1 MGQQIRPRKVEPGS
15 WRKWSQQALALQSRL
30 KMANVTLSIIC
41 VAYYMWLVQIDN
53 LVLTVLSMLVAAPVS
68 LGLFI
73 LLAARADRRKILPS
87 GRHWRIYMRVLGLGL
102 VNWGILTFVFFSLF
116 LLGYLISE
124 VFNLSL
130 QGVGSSAT
138 AIVAERTGS
147 VITNPYLFLAALVYA
162 IIPLAA
168 WYAQSLM
175 PYVSIWFVLM
185 LVIVSPVNIVQAYKL
200 SWQAEQLNW
209 SEVNSL
215 SMLALILLSVILV
228 SGGILAVVIL
238 PYLGSLMYVSYRD
251 VFLAEGENSEIKAI
265 SMSFAR
271 PESRL
276 SNH

>member
-1 MGQQIRPRKVEPGS
+1 MGQQIGPRKVEPGS

-30 KMANVTLSIIC
+30 KMANVILSILC

-53 LVLTVLSMLVAAPVS
+53 LILTVLSMLVAAPVS
-68 LGLFI
+68 LSLFI
-73 LLAARADRRKILPS
+73 LLAARADKRKILPS
-87 GRHWRIYMRVLGLGL
+87 GQHWRITIRVLGLGL
-102 VNWGILTFVFFSLF
+102 VNWGILILVFFSLF
-116 LLGYLISE
+116 MLGYLISE
-124 VFNLSL
+124 AFNLSL
-130 QGVGSSAT
+130 QGTGSSA
-138 AIVAERTGS
+138 AAVVAERVGN

-185 LVIVSPVNIVQAYKL
+185 LVIASPANIVQAYKL

-251 VFLAEGENSEIKAI
+251 VFLAEGENSKIVTSSI
-265 SMSFAR
+265 PLTS
-271 PESRL
+271 PERKL
-276 SNH
+276 AN